1 MIGLEDP
8 RPAPTRSPAPG
19 SPAVSK
25 VTEAEDPPDARVSA
39 TVRGA
44 GKRRT
49 LAYDVAARPDQRVT
63 FVETSPEG
71 NRPLGTVRGGKGTLT
86 FAPAPGGGRRQ
97 IEAQFELDGVRA
109 ETRTVASF
117 SPPSV
122 HLGRPSR
129 VASTAAA
136 RGCGSAGRASR
147 APSVRAV
154 TSLATGGQRVTS
166 HAQAQRGHRRH
177 HPRERRAGHGARG
190 CADASR
196 CVRSARF
203 RAAGRAP
210 PTRFG
215 PLPRLP
221 RR

>member
-1 MIGLEDP
+1 M
-8 RPAPTRSPAPG
+8 
-19 SPAVSK
+19 
-25 VTEAEDPPDARVSA
+25 
-39 TVRGA
+39 
-44 GKRRT
+44 
-49 LAYDVAARPDQRVT
+49 T
-63 FVETSPEG
+63 FVEISPEG

-129 VASTAAA
+129 LAVHRSGARLRVRWTRVAGAE
-136 RGCGSAGRASR
+136 RYEL
-147 APSVRAV
+147 V

-166 HAQAQRGHRRH
+166 TRRLSAVVGAIPRASAGRVTVRAVAPMRRGAVH
-177 HPRERRAGHGARG
+177 
-190 CADASR
+190 
-196 CVRSARF
+196 SARF
-203 RAAGRAP
+203 RAVGPRAA
-210 PTRFG
+210 TRFG
-215 PLPRLP
+215 PLPRVP